1 MNVLDIIF
9 LFILLGFTFIVY
21 QNGFVKEVFAKLAFI
36 VGGLIAIFF
45 APYFALTILKSFDYV
60 KNSMILKNDL
70 LLYAISFVCLFSIVF
85 LIIKIIGNIVGL
97 IFEFPILKSLDR
109 ALGAILGLLEGSI
122 IICIIIELMQ
132 IQSIFSFA
140 NLIENSKIATFFID
154 YILPNGVQIGN
165 YIR

>member
-140 NLIENSKIATFFID
+140 DLIGNSKIATFFID